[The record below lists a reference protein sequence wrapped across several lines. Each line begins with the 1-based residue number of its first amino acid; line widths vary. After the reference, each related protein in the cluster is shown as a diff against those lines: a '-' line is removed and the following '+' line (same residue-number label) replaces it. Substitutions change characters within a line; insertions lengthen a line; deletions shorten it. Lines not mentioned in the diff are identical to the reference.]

1 MTRGF
6 PRRLDY
12 RFLGALPPAQ
22 WWAPLRDRELV
33 NLERPEVVAYGGGT
47 SLSVLLSGI
56 PSGRRDVVGT
66 PIRYLV
72 VVDDLRE
79 GETDTLLARRLVL
92 AGLRDEDRL
101 AFGRALD
108 AAFDEAT
115 VDAMLS
121 GTRDTAPVG
130 DVVAE
135 VLAKSWGAGDAG
147 QPAGGPPMP
156 AADAGGSWAGPAD
169 REQAR
174 RDFLARVAALAGG
187 GHGFAFTSH
196 SLATKAGVTS
206 ALAELRGSNVV
217 LLADGELTEVMRL
230 GKAVATVPRRRGEL
244 THRSPQ
250 QLAQWIPQQLTRPV
264 VLAGTGGVLLTAIA
278 VVLLVLLL

>member
-1 MTRGF
+1 MTPGF
-6 PRRLDY
+6 PRRLGY
-12 RFLGALPPAQ
+12 RFLRALPPAP
-22 WWAPLRDRELV
+22 WWGPLRDRELG
-33 NLERPEVVAYGGGT
+33 NRERPEVVAYGGGT

-169 REQAR
+169 RGPAPRAGGPAARPCRPLTRAAHGQAR
-174 RDFLARVAALAGG
+174 PTGSRPAATFSPVWPRWPAAVTG
-187 GHGFAFTSH
+187 SP
-196 SLATKAGVTS
+196 SPATAS
-206 ALAELRGSNVV
+206 P
-217 LLADGELTEVMRL
+217 
-230 GKAVATVPRRRGEL
+230 PRRASRPP
-244 THRSPQ
+244 SPNC
-250 QLAQWIPQQLTRPV
+250 
-264 VLAGTGGVLLTAIA
+264 
-278 VVLLVLLL
+278 